1 MSILRAKTKLIAL
14 VLLLLASSACAQTK
28 CVFDENY
35 FSEIKYKENRNIS
48 NYVWSKHDKE
58 VKGITNDGTMFSI
71 KHWSC
76 DHYGS
81 HAIMFLGPY
90 FSFDTENIN
99 EYFMRLGNLALE
111 REEISIIENYLS
123 KKPISLSSEGETIQL
138 NTGEYSEFYLA
149 YSISN
154 DILIFEIKVY
164 RD

>member
-1 MSILRAKTKLIAL
+1 MSILRVKTKLIAL
-14 VLLLLASSACAQTK
+14 VLLLLANSACAQTK

-35 FSEIKYKENRNIS
+35 FSEIRYKENRNIS
-48 NYVWSKHDKE
+48 KYVWSESDKE
-58 VKGITNDGTMFSI
+58 VKGITNDGAMFSI

-81 HAIMFLGPY
+81 QAVMFLGPY

-99 EYFMRLGNLALE
+99 EYFMKLANLALE
-111 REEISIIENYLS
+111 KEEISIVENYLS
-123 KKPISLSSEGETIQL
+123 KKSISLSSGGETIQL
-138 NTGEYSEFYLA
+138 NTDEYSEFYLA

-154 DILIFEIKVY
+154 DIIILEIKVY